1 MSVPRTSALAPSDS
15 NHAFHVFVIPTTLYY
30 NTSAF
35 TKENHGLRA
44 APESEGKRMHR
55 MIYTMRTF
63 TNLAITKKKA
73 VNFHFVIIFLK
84 FFFVFVLKL

>member
-1 MSVPRTSALAPSDS
+1 
-15 NHAFHVFVIPTTLYY
+15 
-30 NTSAF
+30 
-35 TKENHGLRA
+35 
-44 APESEGKRMHR
+44 MHR

-73 VNFHFVIIFLK
+73 VNFHFVITFLK